1 MKEQEREKIK
11 AMNLHG
17 EELYEYCIFKSND
30 IELSQETM
38 MVLYA
43 SGDSEKA
50 IKYLERIIY
59 NNETL
64 TYYYPEFME
73 KNVIKD
79 KELIGTIEDGA
90 LYI

>member
-17 EELYEYCIFKSND
+17 KELYEYCIFKSND